1 MNITPEEAQ
10 SALDAIKQA
19 KTQAC
24 TMVYMWA
31 YYWLL
36 WGTVWT
42 IGFLLTQFEPQL
54 LVWIWSTMVIIG
66 MAGSA
71 IIGIRQ
77 GSSMRSTPGSQ
88 NAFLG
93 ERYGIFNGVLYGF
106 VILWWIIFLPTP
118 SQVGMLWIT
127 AFTFSAIIAG
137 VWFKIP
143 VCIELGVGMTLMSVL
158 GYYVFPHYFWLWA
171 AVFAGLPLIGM
182 GVYYL
187 RQK

>member
-10 SALDAIKQA
+10 SALDTIKQA

-24 TMVYMWA
+24 TMVYIWA

-36 WGTVWT
+36 WGAVWT

-54 LVWIWSTMVIIG
+54 LVWIWSAMIVIG
-66 MAGSA
+66 MAGST

-106 VILWWIIFLPTP
+106 AILWLIIFPLTP
-118 SQVGMLWIT
+118 
-127 AFTFSAIIAG
+127 
-137 VWFKIP
+137 
-143 VCIELGVGMTLMSVL
+143 
-158 GYYVFPHYFWLWA
+158 
-171 AVFAGLPLIGM
+171 
-182 GVYYL
+182 
-187 RQK
+187 